1 MISLNTHL
9 SQASGTSRLPKA
21 APGVARGAADQAAPR
36 PSRIVARGLAKR
48 FGDLRIFEDV
58 NFEVGEREVVAI
70 VGPSGCGKTTL
81 LRCIAGLTPYE
92 SGMISIEDQ
101 AVTGPALGLA
111 VVFQHFGLFPWKTV
125 YANVAFSLRMAGAS
139 REEVSSE
146 VPRFLEMLGLK
157 GFENAYPYQISS
169 GMQQRCGLARAL
181 AIEPKVMLMDEP
193 FGAIDAQRREILQ
206 FELMRIWDLRPTS
219 MVFVTHSI
227 EEAVL
232 MEASQV
238 TWNSAARASST
249 NVFQTCSRSS
259 AKRARRSVSCV
270 RGRGSSTVMIR
281 EMPLG
286 RPLRTKTRSEALSS
300 SIPAP
305 SGTTKQSSAFWYSPH
320 AAFSSRP

>member
-1 MISLNTHL
+1 MISLNTYL
-9 SQASGTSRLPKA
+9 LQASGTSRLPKA
-21 APGVARGAADQAAPR
+21 APGAARGAADQAAPR

-125 YANVAFSLRMAGAS
+125 YANVAFSLRMAGAP
-139 REEVSSE
+139 REEVSSK

-181 AIEPKVMLMDEP
+181 AIE
-193 FGAIDAQRREILQ
+193 
-206 FELMRIWDLRPTS
+206 T
-219 MVFVTHSI
+219 
-227 EEAVL
+227 
-232 MEASQV
+232 
-238 TWNSAARASST
+238 SAAASSRVASDARHASGAT
-249 NVFQTCSRSS
+249 PASPMGRS
-259 AKRARRSVSCV
+259 AQGPCPIIGLKNF
-270 RGRGSSTVMIR
+270 
-281 EMPLG
+281 
-286 RPLRTKTRSEALSS
+286 
-300 SIPAP
+300 P
-305 SGTTKQSSAFWYSPH
+305 SFCNAQ
-320 AAFSSRP
+320 